1 MTSSSDHCE
10 MTTSPSISS
19 MAQMHHI
26 IESLFRKYEHNECV
40 LSKLTSNITQLPA
53 LMTAYEAT
61 LHERTERK
69 KALISTSDEFID
81 QFLST
86 SGHNY
91 FYNSA
96 IDLFFTYDNTK
107 YDKIDEDEIVHS
119 ALVAL
124 QDYPELKPWKYK
136 IKNQLVKRIK
146 ERELLNSIP
155 ESCTIQKVIGL
166 FYPSIFTGR
175 DAVKHFLTVLGD
187 IMNKKN
193 VNFYFISAKAKQFIK
208 ELSIECC
215 TLFGTSSLTNVFKF
229 KFYDHTYSECR
240 LLDINE
246 NGISAI
252 NVSDYSSPF
261 KRNIVDIM
269 CVASHYSKRFASA
282 DAFLESPYCKDTAL
296 AAHCFYLKTN
306 DDAAIINR
314 FISTT
319 TESCNNSQHAISWRK
334 MQYLWKL
341 FLEEERLP
349 YVIFTNQLKTRL
361 MALLPHTVIP
371 GTPSSLPAASDDE
384 SHATDTLLF
393 TSLTSKHLPIVS
405 EFLSFWN
412 ETIETTKED
421 DELELDE
428 LTVLFMSHIK
438 SKKMFHKTASNI
450 KITDQFMCSLVK
462 HFFSD
467 VHIEDDKYLI
477 NISSKM
483 WNKKQE
489 IGQALAI
496 IGNGTGTFP
505 NSDARVVSCSKSSN
519 NASGDGSVA
528 EQWCDSDSD
537 NESKMQPPISPH
549 MTIYNAYE
557 RYCSYSYSRKAHVAS
572 KRYFEKYYD
581 ILYKPNPPPQ

>member
-1 MTSSSDHCE
+1 MATDASSA
-10 MTTSPSISS
+10 SS
-19 MAQMHHI
+19 LAQMHHI
-26 IESLFRKYEHNECV
+26 IENVFRKYENNESV
-40 LSKLTSNITQLPA
+40 LAKLTSSVMQIPA

-107 YDKIDEDEIVHS
+107 YNKIEEDEIVHS

-166 FYPSIFTGR
+166 FYPSIFTCR

-193 VNFYFISAKAKQFIK
+193 VHFYFISAKAKQFIK

-240 LLDINE
+240 LLNINDT
-246 NGISAI
+246 GMSAI

-269 CVASHYSKRFASA
+269 CVASHYSKRFGSA
-282 DAFLESPYCKDTAL
+282 DAFLESPYCKDSAL
-296 AAHCFYLKTN
+296 ATHCFYLKTN
-306 DDAAIINR
+306 DDAAIVNR
-314 FISTT
+314 FVATT
-319 TESCNNSQHAISWRK
+319 TEPCNNIQHAISWRK

-349 YVIFTNQLKTRL
+349 YVIFTNQLKSRL
-361 MALLPHTVIP
+361 MALLPHTVVSGG
-371 GTPSSLPAASDDE
+371 GTISDDE
-384 SHATDTLLF
+384 LHATDTLLF

-412 ETIETTKED
+412 ETIEPTKED

-450 KITDQFMCSLVK
+450 KITDQFMCGLVK

-467 VHIEDDKYLI
+467 VHIENDKYLI

-496 IGNGTGTFP
+496 IGDGTGTFSNP
-505 NSDARVVSCSKSSN
+505 DPDTHASSSTSGVAGARGGGSDS
-519 NASGDGSVA
+519 
-528 EQWCDSDSD
+528 EQWGDSDSD
-537 NESKMQPPISPH
+537 NVSKMQPPISPH

-557 RYCSYSYSRKAHVAS
+557 RYCAYSYSHKAHVAS

-581 ILYKPNPPPQ
+581 MLYKPNTPLYPL

>member
-1 MTSSSDHCE
+1 MATETSSL
-10 MTTSPSISS
+10 TTSTSS
-19 MAQMHHI
+19 LAQMHHI
-26 IESLFRKYEHNECV
+26 IENVFRKYENNESV
-40 LSKLTSNITQLPA
+40 LAKLTSSVMQIPA

-107 YDKIDEDEIVHS
+107 YNKIDEDEIVHS

-246 NGISAI
+246 TGMSAI

-269 CVASHYSKRFASA
+269 CVASHYSKRFGSA

-306 DDAAIINR
+306 DDAAIVNR
-314 FISTT
+314 FIATT
-319 TESCNNSQHAISWRK
+319 TEPCNNIQHAISWRK

-349 YVIFTNQLKTRL
+349 YVIFTNQLKSRL
-361 MALLPHTVIP
+361 MALLPHTVVSGGGP
-371 GTPSSLPAASDDE
+371 VSDDE
-384 SHATDTLLF
+384 LHATETLLF

-412 ETIETTKED
+412 ETIEPTKED

-450 KITDQFMCSLVK
+450 KITDQFMCGLVK
-462 HFFSD
+462 HFFGD
-467 VHIEDDKYLI
+467 VHIENDKYLI

-496 IGNGTGTFP
+496 IGDGTGTFSNP
-505 NSDARVVSCSKSSN
+505 DLDTQVSSSSSGVAGARGGGSDS
-519 NASGDGSVA
+519 
-528 EQWCDSDSD
+528 EQWGDSDSD
-537 NESKMQPPISPH
+537 NVSKMQPPISPH

-557 RYCSYSYSRKAHVAS
+557 RYCAYSYSRKAHVAS

-581 ILYKPNPPPQ
+581 MLYKPNMVINKII